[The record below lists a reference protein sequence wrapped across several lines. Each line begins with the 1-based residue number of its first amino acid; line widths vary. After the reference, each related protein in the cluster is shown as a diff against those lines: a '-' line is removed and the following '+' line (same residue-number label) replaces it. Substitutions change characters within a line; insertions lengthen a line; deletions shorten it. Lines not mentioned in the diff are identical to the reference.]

1 MADPLPVRKG
11 LRWRIHDYRL
21 DGWYFV
27 TLCVQDRLRLLGCI
41 DSAGVRLSDA
51 GLMIRDTLLELER
64 FESGLSVDTLVV
76 MPDHLHAILA
86 LARPGGADPSRDL
99 GAIVGRYKSLSTR
112 RYVLGVQD
120 RGWPPFHGR
129 LWQRGFHDRVIRNE
143 RECEEFR
150 EYVRSNPQRWLAAHS

>member
-1 MADPLPVRKG
+1 MAVSLPDRKS
-11 LRWRIHDYRL
+11 LRWRLHDYRL

-27 TLCVQDRLRLLGCI
+27 TPCVHQRQHLFGRIEASRLI
-41 DSAGVRLSDA
+41 SSEA
-51 GLMIRDTLLELER
+51 GLAIRDSLLELER
-64 FESGLSVDTLVV
+64 YETGLSVDTLIV

-112 RYVLGVQD
+112 RYMLGVQD
-120 RGWPPFHGR
+120 RGWPRFCGR
-129 LWQRGFHDRVIRNE
+129 LWQRSFYDRVIRDE

-150 EYVRSNPQRWLAAHS
+150 EYIRTNPQRWTAAQS

>member
-1 MADPLPVRKG
+1 MADLLPKRKSP
-11 LRWRIHDYRL
+11 RWRIHDYRL

-27 TLCVQDRLRLLGCI
+27 TLCVQDRMPLFGRI
-41 DSAGVRLSDA
+41 DSTGAVLSDA
-51 GLMIRDTLLELER
+51 GLAIRDTLLELQRYEV
-64 FESGLSVDTLVV
+64 GLNVDTLIV

-112 RYVLGVQD
+112 RYMLGVQD
-120 RGWPPFHGR
+120 RGWPRFCGR
-129 LWQRGFHDRVIRNE
+129 LWQRSFYDRVIRDE

-150 EYVRSNPQRWLAAHS
+150 EYIRTNPQRWIAAQS